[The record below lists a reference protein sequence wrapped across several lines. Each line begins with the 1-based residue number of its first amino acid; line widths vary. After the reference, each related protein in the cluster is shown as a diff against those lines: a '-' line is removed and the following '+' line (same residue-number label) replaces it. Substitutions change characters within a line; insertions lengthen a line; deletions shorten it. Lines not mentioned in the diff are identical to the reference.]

1 MKENG
6 QYGLC
11 SYLNVKHGISHYM
24 LKTGLCFIPFG
35 SIFMYDERI
44 GNIDPTQNFKKLYD
58 SDEGFKVI
66 SFSNAVD
73 VAGFTKIAKNSEVF
87 GEFCHFLFLYGVVE
101 VNQEMY
107 EDAKVDWFMSN
118 QTTNLF
124 SGVLSDK
131 DAVHLGKYLA
141 EGGKYYF
148 DNYDDFQKKG
158 ISPSEW
164 GKKIRDATNGILGNP
179 KFIGE
184 PQKEY
189 YDELANF

>member
-35 SIFMYDERI
+35 SIFMYAERI

-87 GEFCHFLFLYGVVE
+87 GEFCRFL
-101 VNQEMY
+101 
-107 EDAKVDWFMSN
+107 S
-118 QTTNLF
+118 
-124 SGVLSDK
+124 
-131 DAVHLGKYLA
+131 
-141 EGGKYYF
+141 
-148 DNYDDFQKKG
+148 
-158 ISPSEW
+158 
-164 GKKIRDATNGILGNP
+164 ILWSC
-179 KFIGE
+179 
-184 PQKEY
+184 
-189 YDELANF
+189 